1 MADASANGGVAVA
14 REAMATRFE
23 LVWPGGDEVRLRAAG
38 EAALDEIERLEAQL
52 SFYRADSEL
61 TRLNRRAAL
70 EPVQVEPQF
79 FQLLERARRIYE
91 LTGGAFDPTIAP
103 LMRAWGF
110 VGAAGRLPD
119 PERLEAARGVTG
131 MRLVRLNRSARSVRF
146 ERPGVMLDLG
156 AIGKGY
162 AIERAAELLLD
173 LGIASAIIHGGTSTV
188 YALGAPP
195 DGGDWKVAIP
205 RPAAARGRPLKSG
218 ARGEPESPLA
228 VVCLRD
234 QAMSISAVWGKA
246 FESDGRV
253 FGHVLDP
260 RLGRPVAGAVMA
272 ATVTTSA
279 TDADA
284 YSTALLVLG
293 KSGFELLSR
302 AEAVAGLL
310 VVEPGVAPEPLRVSA
325 RGIALEQGEQ
335 SGGVRPAPE
344 NSKEQ

>member
-1 MADASANGGVAVA
+1 MADANANGGVAVA

-23 LVWPGGDEVRLRAAG
+23 LVLPGRDEVRLRAAG

-61 TRLNRRAAL
+61 TRLNRRAAQ

-79 FQLLERARRIYE
+79 FELLERAQRIYE
-91 LTGGAFDPTIAP
+91 LTEGAFDPTIAP

-119 PERLEAARGVTG
+119 PERLETARAVSG
-131 MRLVRLNRSARSVRF
+131 MHLVRLNRSARSVRF

-173 LGIASAIIHGGTSTV
+173 LGIVSAIIHGGTSTV
-188 YALGAPP
+188 YALGTPP
-195 DGGDWKVAIP
+195 DGGAWKVAVP
-205 RPAAARGRPLKSG
+205 KPAASPGGSLKSG
-218 ARGEPESPLA
+218 VPGEPGLPLA
-228 VVCLRD
+228 VVSLRD

-246 FESDGRV
+246 FESDGHV
-253 FGHVLDP
+253 YGHVLDP

-272 ATVTTSA
+272 AAVTTSA

-284 YSTALLVLG
+284 FSTALLVLG
-293 KSGFELLSR
+293 TSGFERLSR

-310 VVEPGVAPEPLRVSA
+310 VVEPGVAAEPLRVSA
-325 RGIALEQGEQ
+325 RGIAFEQVEQ
-335 SGGVRPAPE
+335 SGGVRSASE
-344 NSKEQ
+344 SASG